1 MSDDNVVDEMPKLEG
16 FTDEEWEVYKAVIKA
31 IYRIDAPA
39 DVTLTPLLDI
49 LVMTAHAANVKK
61 PTFLSA
67 VEAMWNDVNSEL
79 NAHQLDA
86 LKKALNATS
95 INKTTKNF
103 NVN

>member
-1 MSDDNVVDEMPKLEG
+1 MEDDKLVDEMPKLDG

-31 IYRIDAPA
+31 IYKIDAPP

-49 LVMTAHAANVKK
+49 LVMTAHAANVTKQA
-61 PTFLSA
+61 FLSG

-79 NAHQLDA
+79 DAHQLEA

-95 INKTTKNF
+95 LKNTTKNF